1 MVPLSPRQRQESR
14 RGGEFTGKVHLGRK
28 EWGTERAHSSRTGRL
43 GERALWLDRCFGG
56 KDRKDFA
63 FQAKIWS

>member
-28 EWGTERAHSSRTGRL
+28 EWGTERAH
-43 GERALWLDRCFGG
+43 RAVGPAAWG
-56 KDRKDFA
+56 KEPCG
-63 FQAKIWS
+63 